1 MVSVVDKQVW
11 PLVVQADTDPVVSVA
26 LLTACW
32 TRFFVRLEKSSA
44 LPQKSEYLAAEP
56 GWIVMLERQH
66 SVRAHG
72 SRRTRRVGI
81 GAAVAAALVASACG
95 GGGSG
100 AVSDGAS
107 EAAAANI
114 ETLEAS
120 TDVRDFEILS
130 VNDGS
135 KTTLRD
141 AIDGDRPVLV
151 WFWAPH

>member
-1 MVSVVDKQVW
+1 M
-11 PLVVQADTDPVVSVA
+11 
-26 LLTACW
+26 
-32 TRFFVRLEKSSA
+32 
-44 LPQKSEYLAAEP
+44 
-56 GWIVMLERQH
+56 
-66 SVRAHG
+66 
-72 SRRTRRVGI
+72 
-81 GAAVAAALVASACG
+81 
-95 GGGSG
+95 
-100 AVSDGAS
+100 SDGAS

>member
-1 MVSVVDKQVW
+1 
-11 PLVVQADTDPVVSVA
+11 
-26 LLTACW
+26 
-32 TRFFVRLEKSSA
+32 
-44 LPQKSEYLAAEP
+44 
-56 GWIVMLERQH
+56 MLERQH
-66 SVRAHG
+66 HVRAHG
-72 SRRTRRVGI
+72 SRRTRR
-81 GAAVAAALVASACG
+81 GAIATAVAAALVASACG
-95 GGGSG
+95 GGDSA

-107 EAAAANI
+107 EAAATNI

-120 TDVRDFEILS
+120 SDVRDFEILS